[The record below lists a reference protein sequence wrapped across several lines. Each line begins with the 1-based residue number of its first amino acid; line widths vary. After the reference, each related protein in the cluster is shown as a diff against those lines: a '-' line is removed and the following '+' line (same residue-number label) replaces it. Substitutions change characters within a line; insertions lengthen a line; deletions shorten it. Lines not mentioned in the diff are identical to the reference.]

1 MATVRRKLVVVG
13 DGAVGK
19 TCLLFVFYKDEMPDP
34 NTYIPTV
41 FENYVAEIEIDSKY
55 ELSHRYCLILHIITN
70 FQSYFFI

>member
-55 ELSHRYCLILHIITN
+55 ELSLSSLLFDITYHKE
-70 FQSYFFI
+70 FLLG

>member
-1 MATVRRKLVVVG
+1 MTDLMATVRRKLVVVG

-55 ELSHRYCLILHIITN
+55 TFAASLPTFERFLYI
-70 FQSYFFI
+70 